1 MKINKNLKLNLKNKI
16 IASSAGFIAII
27 LCLAYYIVIPTIQE
41 IKAMGNNIEEQRED
55 LEKKYIKGQS
65 LRQLM
70 ENFEKI
76 DPKLTYL
83 DKIFANQNR
92 ELEFITSLENEA
104 NKNQIRQKITL
115 SSPQKTTNQKFTK
128 IKVRLTTEGE
138 FVKQLKY
145 LRDLE
150 SLSYYINIISL
161 ELSSA
166 RRGGQTA
173 PNYENSGQ
181 ETSASE
187 NKSGPINL
195 SAEAE
200 TYWE

>member
-150 SLSYYINIISL
+150 SLSYYINIIS
-161 ELSSA
+161 
-166 RRGGQTA
+166 
-173 PNYENSGQ
+173 
-181 ETSASE
+181 
-187 NKSGPINL
+187 
-195 SAEAE
+195 
-200 TYWE
+200 